1 MSLRMHRRPGLLA
14 AAISA
19 ALIALPI
26 ATSTADAAS
35 RVVATA
41 NGKVSGA
48 VVDGGYA
55 FRGLPYAAAPV
66 GNLRW
71 RAPRPAGD
79 WRGVRD
85 ATQYAPSSPQGNSPF
100 TPVGPQSE
108 DSLYLNVST
117 PTLRDGARKPVIVW
131 IHGGGLTH
139 RRRPQLR
146 RHQARR

>member
-1 MSLRMHRRPGLLA
+1 MPSLPSSPKDSRSMYLRMHRRPGLLA

-35 RVVATA
+35 PVVATA
-41 NGKVSGA
+41 NGKVRGA

-66 GNLRW
+66 GDLRW
-71 RAPRPAGD
+71 RAPRPAAD
-79 WRGVRD
+79 WKGVRQ
-85 ATQYAPSSPQGNSPF
+85 ATQYAPSSPQGIGPF
-100 TPVGPQSE
+100 TPEGPQSE

-117 PTLRDGARKPVIVW
+117 PTLRRSA
-131 IHGGGLTH
+131 H
-139 RRRPQLR
+139 R
-146 RHQARR
+146 